1 MLIHRNWKVLLFDV
15 IWNSKSVINFYLLQ
29 QQYRA
34 TWLAQTCSIL
44 TALAAPLKLY
54 YSNFYPLMIHVFI
67 QGDNFLIVVLPEFLM
82 TPVIKTLYLW
92 HATSTQL
99 GQIKIALC
107 VILKMSIMSLCA
119 WIHATEKFYDM
130 FLLLSGFL

>member
-1 MLIHRNWKVLLFDV
+1 
-15 IWNSKSVINFYLLQ
+15 
-29 QQYRA
+29 
-34 TWLAQTCSIL
+34 
-44 TALAAPLKLY
+44 
-54 YSNFYPLMIHVFI
+54 MIHVFI

-119 WIHATEKFYDM
+119 
-130 FLLLSGFL
+130 